1 MPTMP
6 TISSSS
12 PHASRSGVEQGTVPW
27 FTLQVFGTG
36 AVKVTSAFS
45 IVTVMEPAFRM
56 VLHFTVTEILLA
68 LPFRA

>member
-1 MPTMP
+1 MAAFSAALA
-6 TISSSS
+6 ISS
-12 PHASRSGVEQGTVPW
+12 ASLFYMS
-27 FTLQVFGTG
+27 FQVFGTG

-45 IVTVMEPAFRM
+45 ISTVMEPAFRT

>member
-1 MPTMP
+1 M
-6 TISSSS
+6 S
-12 PHASRSGVEQGTVPW
+12 
-27 FTLQVFGTG
+27 FQVFGTG

-45 IVTVMEPAFRM
+45 ISTVMEPAFRT